1 LGNPAGEGRLPNT
14 LTDKEMHIAEGI
26 LSGPVLAAG
35 AVLTLAG
42 TGIGLKK
49 LDTEKIARAGVL
61 SACFFVA
68 SLIHVPI
75 GPSSVHLIFNGA
87 VGMILGWGAFPVI
100 LVALML
106 QAVFFQYGGITTLGV
121 NTFIMAFPAV
131 CCYLLFHGLI
141 KKREIWP
148 LIGAFATG
156 AVSVFFSGLL
166 VGAALFFTKEA
177 FLNVAALVV
186 AAHIPVMIVEGIV
199 TLFLVM
205 FLKRVQPEM
214 LTGENAPRTPHER
227 IGGAE
232 KEVSNP

>member
-1 LGNPAGEGRLPNT
+1 
-14 LTDKEMHIAEGI
+14 MHIAEGI
-26 LSGPVLAAG
+26 LSGPVLAAA
-35 AVLTLAG
+35 AVLTVAG

-49 LDTEKIARAGVL
+49 LDTENIARAGMV

-75 GPSSVHLIFNGA
+75 GPSNVHLIFNGA
-87 VGMILGWGAFPVI
+87 VGLLMGWGAFPVI
-100 LVALML
+100 LAALML

-156 AVSVFFSGLL
+156 AFSVFFSGIL
-166 VGAALFFTKEA
+166 VGASLMFSEASFF
-177 FLNVAALVV
+177 NVAALVV
-186 AAHIPVMIVEGIV
+186 AAHLPVMIVEGIV
-199 TLFLVM
+199 TLFLIV

-214 LTGENAPRTPHER
+214 LPGENALRTRYEE
-227 IGGAE
+227 IDGAK
-232 KEVSNP
+232 KEVKHS

>member
-1 LGNPAGEGRLPNT
+1 
-14 LTDKEMHIAEGI
+14 MHIAEGI

-35 AVLTLAG
+35 AVLTVAG

-75 GPSSVHLIFNGA
+75 GPSNAHLIFNGA

-106 QAVFFQYGGITTLGV
+106 QAVFFQYGGITTLGI

-156 AVSVFFSGLL
+156 AFSVFFSGIL
-166 VGAALFFTKEA
+166 VGASLVFSKASFF
-177 FLNVAALVV
+177 NVAALVV
-186 AAHIPVMIVEGIV
+186 AAHLPVMVVEGIV
-199 TLFLVM
+199 TLFLVV

-214 LTGENAPRTPHER
+214 LPGGSAFRPRHER
-227 IGGAE
+227 LDGAE
-232 KEVSNP
+232 KEVKSS